1 MKRIKGQ
8 HKVLIIFLLVFFT
21 TAVGYSQTM
30 IQREP
35 SEELKEV
42 AKETTEMWTREL
54 VLSPKQAELM
64 EDKIIEFA
72 MKKDRVIQSKMR
84 EEVKTESLK
93 ALQIEEHQEIRDILT
108 KPQFE
113 KYLAITENRIKDLQ
127 NPQKN

>member
-64 EDKIIEFA
+64 KDKIIEFA